1 MIWAF
6 GSVLLLLKAAVA
18 ARIPGVDVGE
28 YMAMPP
34 WEMIL
39 LVYPS
44 KRMERIAVDVRRR
57 VAPVGA

>member
-18 ARIPGVDVGE
+18 ARISGVEVGE

-34 WEMIL
+34 LEMML

-44 KRMERIAVDVRRR
+44 KRMERIGIDVRRR
-57 VAPVGA
+57 VAPVDA